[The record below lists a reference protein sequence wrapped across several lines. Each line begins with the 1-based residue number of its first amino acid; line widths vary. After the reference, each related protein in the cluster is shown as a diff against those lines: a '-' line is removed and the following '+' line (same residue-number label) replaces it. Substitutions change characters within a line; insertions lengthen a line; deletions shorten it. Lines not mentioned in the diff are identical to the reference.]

1 MTELLSQARLQEM
14 ASSIGEP
21 RRRSSRPI
29 LVARWE
35 IDAATG
41 RPVCRWEIEPQAP
54 EEGLFHGGAR

>member
-14 ASSIGEP
+14 ALVVGEP
-21 RRRSSRPI
+21 RRGCSRPI

-41 RPVCRWEIEPQAP
+41 RPVCRWEIEPQSS
-54 EEGLFHGGAR
+54 EEALSSI